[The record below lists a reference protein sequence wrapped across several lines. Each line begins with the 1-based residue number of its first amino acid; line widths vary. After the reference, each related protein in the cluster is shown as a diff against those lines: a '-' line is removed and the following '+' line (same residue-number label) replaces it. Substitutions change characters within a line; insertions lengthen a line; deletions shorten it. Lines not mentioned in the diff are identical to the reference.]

1 MLDNQRAAFCI
12 SQCISLPNPLSLKR
26 DKYLFHSN
34 SKSSIIEYY
43 LSTYLL
49 NFYDSLTLLLSITS
63 LFCYFKSL
71 EGCVGTQV
79 ECLAKLKPSYFFT
92 LGIYGI
98 IAGSTLSLCLL
109 LIFFKRSKLYHLFY
123 LSILY
128 TILILNDFGS
138 SLAKHGSY
146 NFYFLII
153 IIIAVISLLLLFTF
167 IMDMLKRLNFLTALI
182 TLVIVT
188 YLVLTN
194 IPKLSSTS
202 CDNFYM
208 GLGKQNITNIKGE
221 DKCTMKYPKKC
232 IMSKMSGLFD
242 ISYYLRK
249 QCSNRDKR
257 EKENFIQFFRGDL
270 KKANWFGFPM
280 SQRFPLKE
288 QKNINDFNT
297 KVLDN
302 VFDMNNNIY
311 NVTPEVSLK
320 FNERNEG
327 EIIMK
332 LIKNETLIK
341 EREAN
346 RFINETAKPPLLYK
360 NILFIYID
368 AISRNHFIRKMKH
381 LTNFIED
388 KLYHPNITSNKQ
400 KHSTFQFLKYNNI
413 NSYTQ
418 INVGPMFY
426 GKAMNTNGGNHVIE
440 KFKKQ
445 GYITGQS
452 LNLCSR
458 EVFAVEKHYHVS
470 KIVWSDFDHENVA
483 MFCDPNYYNRKDP
496 YPLNRGPFSI
506 LRRCLYGKDTYEYVF
521 EYAEQFW
528 TAYKDQPKF
537 FRMGFIDAH
546 ESTGEVVKY
555 LDEPLTNFL
564 KNWNEKGF
572 LDNTMIFFVSDHG
585 NNMGEFYKLISDDFE
600 MEKTLG
606 TLFIM
611 IPKIENKEE
620 EDKIIDGLYYNMQKL
635 ITPYDLF
642 DTMVHMAYYGN
653 ETAINEEKGDNGQSL
668 FTRIN
673 GGDRNCRKYK
683 KDMKTE
689 CCRCTDF

>member
-1 MLDNQRAAFCI
+1 MNDNKRNTFGI
-12 SQCISLPNPLSLKR
+12 SQCISLPNPISLKR
-26 DKYLFHSN
+26 DKYLFHSGYN
-34 SKSSIIEYY
+34 SSQIDYY
-43 LSTYLL
+43 LSSCLF
-49 NFYDSLTLLLSITS
+49 NFYDSLTLILSLTS
-63 LFCYFKSL
+63 LLCYYKSL

-98 IAGSTLSLCLL
+98 IAGSTLSLSLL
-109 LIFFKRSKLYHLFY
+109 MVFFKRSKLYHFFY
-123 LSILY
+123 LSFSYIV
-128 TILILNDFGS
+128 IICNDFGA

-153 IIIAVISLLLLFTF
+153 IIIIIIVVLLFLSS
-167 IMDMLKRLNFLTALI
+167 ILDMLKQLKFISALFI
-182 TLVIVT
+182 LSIVF
-188 YLVLTN
+188 YLVMINL
-194 IPKLSSTS
+194 PRLSSTS
-202 CDNFYM
+202 CSNFYM
-208 GLGKQNITNIKGE
+208 GLGGMNITNIKGE
-221 DKCTMKYPKKC
+221 DKCSMKYPTKC
-232 IMSKMSGLFD
+232 MMSKVSGIFD

-257 EKENFIQFFRGDL
+257 EKENFIQYFKGEIR
-270 KKANWFGFPM
+270 KAKWFGFPL
-280 SQRFPLKE
+280 SQQFPLKQ

-302 VFDMNNNIY
+302 VFDMEKNIHHI
-311 NVTPEVSLK
+311 TPEVSLK
-320 FNERNEG
+320 FNEHDEG

-346 RFINETAKPPLLYK
+346 RFINGIEKPPLLYK

-381 LTNFIED
+381 LTQFIEE
-388 KLYHPNITSNKQ
+388 KLYNPNITSNEQ
-400 KHSTFQFLKYNNI
+400 KHSSFQFLKYNNI

-418 INVGPMFY
+418 INAGPMFY
-426 GKAMNTNGGNHVIE
+426 GKAMNSNGGSHVIA

-506 LRRCLYGKDTYEYVF
+506 LRRCLYGKDTYEYVL

-555 LDEPLTNFL
+555 LDEPLTDFL
-564 KNWNEKGF
+564 KRWNEKGF
-572 LDNTMIFFVSDHG
+572 LDDTMIFFVSDHG

-600 MEKTLG
+600 TEKTLG
-606 TLFIM
+606 TLFII
-611 IPKIENKEE
+611 IPSNENKEV
-620 EDKIIDGLYYNMQKL
+620 DNNIRDGLYYNSQKL
-635 ITPYDLF
+635 ITPYDLY
-642 DTMVHMAYYGN
+642 DTMVHVAYYNN
-653 ETAINEEKGDNGQSL
+653 ETAFNEEKGDNGQSL
-668 FTRIN
+668 FKKIN
-673 GGDRNCRKYK
+673 GIERNCRKYK